1 MAKFDL
7 KNQHISKTFQNLLQ
21 ITGSNDNIFDLVGN
35 PINQIEMSGS
45 IVLRNTP
52 TTSAF
57 LQLDNYSGLSDSTN
71 KLHARGGHLYWG
83 EAFIA
88 SGSEIVGI
96 TSLVEDSTPQLG
108 GFLDVNSNDI
118 RGTGYIGG
126 NIALNGSASFGKKGS
141 FGGDLNVTGHI
152 TASGNISASGTVS
165 AQSINVGGTEGI
177 GLSANNIDVQTI
189 SASAM
194 LIKSDDIIT
203 DAIDNFFLIKSG
215 SFEALKVNTEGV
227 LELGSFVTEPAPED
241 GAVYYNQ
248 THNEFYLGK

>member
-7 KNQHISKTFQNLLQ
+7 KNQHISTTFQNLLQ

-35 PINQIEMSGS
+35 PINQIVMSGS
-45 IVLRNTP
+45 IVLRNTS
-52 TTSAF
+52 TTAAF
-57 LQLDNYSGLSDSTN
+57 IQIDDYTSLDVTTN
-71 KLHARGGHLYWG
+71 RLHSRGGHLYWG

-88 SGSEIVGI
+88 SGSEIQGI
-96 TSLVEDSTPQLG
+96 SSLVEDNSPQLG
-108 GFLDVNSNDI
+108 GTLDLNTNTIGGEGNIDI
-118 RGTGYIGG
+118 DGNVSFTGYLST
-126 NIALNGSASFGKKGS
+126 A
-141 FGGDLNVTGHI
+141 GHI
-152 TASGNISASGTVS
+152 TASGNISASGTVYAAS
-165 AQSINVGGTEGI
+165 LNVGGTEGT
-177 GLSANNIDVQTI
+177 GLSADVIDVQTI
-189 SASAM
+189 TASAM